1 MLIMC
6 LFTLWLRGR
15 RFSNSL
21 FHFSYSAQSNSHMGM
36 KGRGVT
42 RGKGMDSLF
51 LGCMVSAGGIVIVG
65 CIWEEKNG
73 TAPGRG
79 SLGILQRV
87 WLKERVLFSL
97 CI

>member
-1 MLIMC
+1 
-6 LFTLWLRGR
+6 
-15 RFSNSL
+15 
-21 FHFSYSAQSNSHMGM
+21 MGM

-79 SLGILQRV
+79 CWLVV